1 MSNKLQAAYEQ
12 MTGLIDQTL
21 SQSEWFEITQ
31 QRIDDYADV
40 SIDHQWIHVD
50 VERAQKESPYG
61 GPIAHGNLMLA
72 LMGHMPM
79 AIHAPK
85 VEGQKLG
92 INYGFDRIR
101 FPAPVHAGTRIRE
114 TRILRRV
121 EIKGDM
127 LETMMEVVIEAEDT
141 EKPVC
146 VAERIGR
153 IVF

>member
-1 MSNKLQAAYEQ
+1 MTDRLQQGFKQMSALVGE
-12 MTGLIDQTL
+12 ID

-50 VERAQKESPYG
+50 VERAKQESPYG

-79 AIHAPK
+79 AIQSPK

-101 FPAPVHAGTRIRE
+101 FPAPVHAGARIRE
-114 TRILRRV
+114 TRTLRRV

-127 LETMMEVVIEAEDT
+127 LETMMEVVIEAEGSA
-141 EKPVC
+141 KPVC

>member
-1 MSNKLQAAYEQ
+1 MTDRLQQGFKQMSALVGE
-12 MTGLIDQTL
+12 IV

-50 VERAQKESPYG
+50 VERAKQESPYG

-79 AIHAPK
+79 AIQAPMVK
-85 VEGQKLG
+85 GQKLG

-101 FPAPVHAGTRIRE
+101 FPAPVHAGARIRE
-114 TRILRRV
+114 TRTLRRV

-127 LETMMEVVIEAEDT
+127 LETMMEVVIEAKGSA
-141 EKPVC
+141 KPVC

>member
-1 MSNKLQAAYEQ
+1 MKNKLQQRFEQ
-12 MTGLIDQTL
+12 MSVLVGEII

-50 VERAQKESPYG
+50 VERAKNESPYG

-79 AIHAPK
+79 AIEAPK

-101 FPAPVHAGTRIRE
+101 FPAPVHAGARIRE
-114 TRILRRV
+114 TRTLRRV

-127 LETMMEVVIEAEDT
+127 LETMMEVVIEAEGSD
-141 EKPVC
+141 KPVC